1 MRAEAVG
8 PLEATWASRPIRIRL
23 ILSGKEVIPMLEV
36 KEIEKK
42 ILAAGVNE
50 ASTTYVVPT

>member
-1 MRAEAVG
+1 MK
-8 PLEATWASRPIRIRL
+8 L
-23 ILSGKEVIPMLEV
+23 MLQI

-42 ILAAGVNE
+42 VVVAGVNE

>member
-1 MRAEAVG
+1 
-8 PLEATWASRPIRIRL
+8 
-23 ILSGKEVIPMLEV
+23 MLQV

-42 ILAAGVNE
+42 ILTAHVNE

>member
-1 MRAEAVG
+1 VKR
-8 PLEATWASRPIRIRL
+8 
-23 ILSGKEVIPMLEV
+23 MLQV

-42 ILAAGVNE
+42 ILTTVNE

>member
-1 MRAEAVG
+1 
-8 PLEATWASRPIRIRL
+8 
-23 ILSGKEVIPMLEV
+23 MLEV

-42 ILAAGVNE
+42 ILATGVIE

>member
-1 MRAEAVG
+1 M
-8 PLEATWASRPIRIRL
+8 
-23 ILSGKEVIPMLEV
+23 ILRGKEVKGMLQV

-42 ILAAGVNE
+42 ILAVHVNE

>member
-1 MRAEAVG
+1 MY
-8 PLEATWASRPIRIRL
+8 IRL
-23 ILSGKEVIPMLEV
+23 ILKREEVKRMLQV

-42 ILAAGVNE
+42 ILTASVNE

>member
-1 MRAEAVG
+1 
-8 PLEATWASRPIRIRL
+8 
-23 ILSGKEVIPMLEV
+23 MLQV

-42 ILAAGVNE
+42 ILTTAVNE

>member
-1 MRAEAVG
+1 
-8 PLEATWASRPIRIRL
+8 
-23 ILSGKEVIPMLEV
+23 VIPMLEV

>member
-1 MRAEAVG
+1 
-8 PLEATWASRPIRIRL
+8 
-23 ILSGKEVIPMLEV
+23 MLQI

-42 ILAAGVNE
+42 VVVAGVNE

>member
-1 MRAEAVG
+1 
-8 PLEATWASRPIRIRL
+8 
-23 ILSGKEVIPMLEV
+23 MLEV

>member
-1 MRAEAVG
+1 M
-8 PLEATWASRPIRIRL
+8 
-23 ILSGKEVIPMLEV
+23 ILRGKEVKRMLQV

-42 ILAAGVNE
+42 ILTAPVNE